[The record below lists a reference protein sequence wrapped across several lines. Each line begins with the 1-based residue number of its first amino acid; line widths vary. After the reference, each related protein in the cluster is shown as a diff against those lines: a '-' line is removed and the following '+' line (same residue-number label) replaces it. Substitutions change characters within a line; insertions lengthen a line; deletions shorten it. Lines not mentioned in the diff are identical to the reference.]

1 MLGSSWS
8 LAIAA
13 FDVEHTQFS
22 QPMRMRRRLQSGADL
37 LVEAGGGLA
46 RQPRNHPVLITAY
59 NLACVVVPLCQKIQR
74 DAEDCLCFEH
84 LVDGAVSFSF
94 LD

>member
-8 LAIAA
+8 LATAA
-13 FDVEHTQFS
+13 FDAEHTQFS

-37 LVEAGGGLA
+37 LAEAGGGPA

-59 NLACVVVPLCQKIQR
+59 NLACAAVPLRQKIQR
-74 DAEDCLCFEH
+74 DAEDCLRFEY

-94 LD
+94 LN